1 MAFTLKKEKTK
12 LEFSALP
19 DKERIVM
26 IKQID
31 TKKKRISTLSNV
43 HCLITQ

>member
-1 MAFTLKKEKTK
+1 M

-31 TKKKRISTLSNV
+31 TKENISILKKTYLTISNMHSYL
-43 HCLITQ
+43 TQ